1 MITRFSMEFNRR
13 VIVLLLV
20 GNLAAAV
27 AFSGV
32 NKTVEQNLECTNDF
46 INLTFCDFEAQNC
59 AEYSVT
65 LRSNSGYGDQ
75 DCIFKRCDSGRCCCS
90 TEMILVNGET
100 HTAIVWKGGER
111 MGSKIIRV
119 RESIKPIVPTIT
131 SVKESNGN
139 FQVMWKTNME
149 GSFSDSLAFNVTYR
163 KKGDTEKVSEFVR
176 PTKFEG
182 FNYYEILGERWQPS
196 TTYMVSVMSYTD
208 WSGRFSDS
216 SKEMEFT
223 TPASPHSLISAVI
236 VGLSAAAA
244 IISGAI
250 YGCYVKL
257 KAKWWDTVANC
268 PNPKLLNM
276 HPSEQ
281 EVLKPVA
288 TAISS
293 MYVEPLVLDDSK
305 PWSKGSLTDS
315 SSGSHQ
321 QSSGISTG
329 SSCLSYANTEPIDI
343 IAEVQHAIG
352 KAFAN
357 LSPVSP
363 PMTTNPLTGL
373 NKDGGLLSAPHDFC
387 GVRADGMSSGSSGFD
402 NKTYSILIPSFPHQI
417 TADGLEVQTQPE
429 ILCNTAYQPSEG
441 DIVICANQQVP
452 ACPLA
457 TFPPVV
463 SSLMP
468 TDMSYQQC
476 NADSGRFSYAEDSSL
491 SSMSSGTNTL
501 ASCDPVS
508 RVQAGCESSDELIGG
523 ATKQNAKIEEATVCD
538 ENPCYG
544 CVPAGSH
551 SFPPVDDDYQAFQ
564 NLVEQSDILLSE
576 RRSGEEE
583 EHMSKYPEGSSTK
596 MPQIFLSPDFT
607 YNVQGGQT
615 PFLSLISVP
624 QSMPVT
630 TDSGYQ
636 SV

>member
-1 MITRFSMEFNRR
+1 MEFNRR
-13 VIVLLLV
+13 VVVLLLV

-32 NKTVEQNLECTNDF
+32 KNTVEQNLKCTNDF
-46 INLTFCDFEAQNC
+46 IDLMFCDFEAQNC
-59 AEYSVT
+59 AEYNLT
-65 LRSNSGYGDQ
+65 LRSNSGYGDEH
-75 DCIFKRCDSGRCCCS
+75 CIFKQCGSGRCCCS
-90 TEMILVNGET
+90 TEMILVSGET
-100 HTAIVWKGGER
+100 HTAVVWKGGEN

-119 RESIKPIVPTIT
+119 RESIKPRVPTIT

-149 GSFSDSLAFNVTYR
+149 GSFSDSLDFNVTYR
-163 KKGDTEKVSEFVR
+163 RKGDTEKVSEFVR
-176 PTKFEG
+176 PAKFEG
-182 FNYYEILGERWQPS
+182 FNYYEIPGERLEPR
-196 TTYMVSVMSYTD
+196 TTYMVSVQSYTNC
-208 WSGRFSDS
+208 SGLFSDS
-216 SKEMEFT
+216 SKEVEFT
-223 TPASPHSLISAVI
+223 TPAAPHSLISAVI
-236 VGLSAAAA
+236 IGLSAAAA
-244 IISGAI
+244 VISGAI

-257 KAKWWDTVANC
+257 KAKWWDKVAK
-268 PNPKLLNM
+268 PQLDM

-288 TAISS
+288 PAISS
-293 MYVEPLVLDDSK
+293 VYVEPIVPDDGK
-305 PWSKGSLTDS
+305 PWSKGLLTDS

-329 SSCLSYANTEPIDI
+329 SSCLSYANTEPVDI
-343 IAEVQHAIG
+343 IAEVQDAIG
-352 KAFAN
+352 KVFAN

-363 PMTTNPLTGL
+363 PMTANPLTGL
-373 NKDGGLLSAPHDFC
+373 NRDGGLLSAPHDFC

-417 TADGLEVQTQPE
+417 TADGSEVQPQPE

-441 DIVICANQQVP
+441 GIVICADQQVP

-457 TFPPVV
+457 AFPPVV

-508 RVQAGCESSDELIGG
+508 RVEAGCESSDELIGG
-523 ATKQNAKIEEATVCD
+523 AMKLNGKIEEATVCD
-538 ENPCYG
+538 ANPCYG

-551 SFPPVDDDYQAFQ
+551 SFPPVDDNYQAFQ
-564 NLVEQSDILLSE
+564 NLVEQSVLFSE

-583 EHMSKYPEGSSTK
+583 EHMSKYPEGPSTK
-596 MPQIFLSPDFT
+596 MPQLFLSPGFT
-607 YNVQGGQT
+607 NNVQGGQT

-624 QSMPVT
+624 QSMPVI

>member
-1 MITRFSMEFNRR
+1 MELNRR
-13 VIVLLLV
+13 VVVLLLV
-20 GNLAAAV
+20 GNLAAAF
-27 AFSGV
+27 AFSEV
-32 NKTVEQNLECTNDF
+32 NNTVGQNLECTND
-46 INLTFCDFEAQNC
+46 LDVMFCDFEAQNC
-59 AEYSVT
+59 AEYKLT
-65 LRSNSGYGDQ
+65 LLSNDGYGEVH
-75 DCIFKRCDSGRCCCS
+75 CIVKQCDSGRCCCS
-90 TEMILVNGET
+90 AEMTLVNGET
-100 HTAIVWKGGER
+100 HTAVVWKGGES
-111 MGSKIIRV
+111 MGSKVISIRKSV
-119 RESIKPIVPTIT
+119 KPRVPTIT

-149 GSFSDSLAFNVTYR
+149 GSFSDNLAFNVTYR
-163 KKGDTEKVSEFVR
+163 KEGDTEKVSDFVR
-176 PTKFEG
+176 PTKYEG
-182 FNYYEILGERWQPS
+182 FNYYEILGERLEPS

-208 WSGRFSDS
+208 WSGRFSNS
-216 SKEMEFT
+216 SEEVEFT
-223 TPASPHSLISAVI
+223 TPASRHSLISAVI
-236 VGLSAAAA
+236 VALSAAAA
-244 IISGAI
+244 VISAAI

-257 KAKWWDTVANC
+257 KAKWWDPVAYC

-276 HPSEQ
+276 HPSKQ

-288 TAISS
+288 PAISS
-293 MYVEPLVLDDSK
+293 MCVEPLVPDDSK

-329 SSCLSYANTEPIDI
+329 SSCLSYANTEPVDI
-343 IAEVQHAIG
+343 IAEVQDAIG
-352 KAFAN
+352 KVFPN
-357 LSPVSP
+357 LSPVSHL
-363 PMTTNPLTGL
+363 TTNPLTGL
-373 NKDGGLLSAPHDFC
+373 NKDGGLFSAPHDFC

-417 TADGLEVQTQPE
+417 TADGSEVQTQPE
-429 ILCNTAYQPSEG
+429 ILCSTAYQPSEG
-441 DIVICANQQVP
+441 DVVICADQQVP

-457 TFPPVV
+457 AFPPVV

-508 RVQAGCESSDELIGG
+508 RVEAGRESSDELTGR
-523 ATKQNAKIEEATVCD
+523 ATKLNVENEEATVCD

-544 CVPAGSH
+544 CAPAGSH
-551 SFPPVDDDYQAFQ
+551 SFPLVDDDYQAFQ
-564 NLVEQSDILLSE
+564 NLVEQSDILFSG

-583 EHMSKYPEGSSTK
+583 EHLSKYPEGSFTK
-596 MPQIFLSPDFT
+596 MPHIFFSPGFT
-607 YNVQGGQT
+607 NNVQGEQT

-624 QSMPVT
+624 QSMPVI